1 MRFMKKARSRSRRL
15 KKTTMTGMAL
25 LLLLGTFVTWGTASA
40 EPQTSPGEASA
51 GEVAVLAEC
60 AAVPW
65 STGSAYSSGAEV
77 SHAGKLWRAKWWT
90 TGEEPGTTGQ
100 WGVWE
105 DKGPCGP
112 GEGDGGGSAPPEVPS
127 DAIACSTTSCLQSAL
142 KNVVPGKRIVL
153 APGTYAGS
161 FSSTVK
167 GTAQQ
172 PVVIE
177 SQDPANP
184 AIISGY
190 STGSGYGLR
199 VQGDYWIIR
208 NLKFTNAQ
216 KGILLDNSNYSRITN
231 VEVYNIGYEAVHFRD
246 GTSYSTIEN
255 SRIHN
260 TGKTGAGFGEGVYVG
275 SAEGA
280 SYNQNTHY
288 NTIRNVTFGPNITA
302 EHIDIKERSIGTLVE
317 NCTFHGEGISGAN
330 YADSFIDV
338 KGNNAIIRNNAA
350 YQNGNSVIVDA
361 FQLHEIVPGWG
372 INNTFTGNTV
382 YLSDPVVYVIGAY
395 SNTSA
400 TASQNTRSPAGN
412 MYKGNVTVQ

>member
-1 MRFMKKARSRSRRL
+1 MECQQFIQRWGRSNACS
-15 KKTTMTGMAL
+15 
-25 LLLLGTFVTWGTASA
+25 
-40 EPQTSPGEASA
+40 
-51 GEVAVLAEC
+51 
-60 AAVPW
+60 
-65 STGSAYSSGAEV
+65 
-77 SHAGKLWRAKWWT
+77 KLWKAKWWT
-90 TGEEPGTTGQ
+90 SGEEPGTTGQ

-105 DKGPCGP
+105 DKGACGP
-112 GEGDGGGSAPPEVPS
+112 GNGDGTSPPVPS
-127 DAIACSTTSCLQSAL
+127 DDVIACSTTSCLQSAL

-153 APGTYAGS
+153 APGTYIGS

-172 PVVIE
+172 PIVIE
-177 SQDPANP
+177 SQDPVNP

-190 STGSGYGLR
+190 SIGSGYSLR
-199 VQGDYWIIR
+199 IQGDYWLIR
-208 NLKFTNAQ
+208 HLKFTNAQ
-216 KGILLDNSNYSRITN
+216 KGILLDNANYSRITD

-246 GTSYSTIEN
+246 GTSNSIIEN

-260 TGKTGAGFGEGVYVG
+260 TGKTGPGFGEGVYVG

-288 NTIRNVTFGPNITA
+288 NTIRNVVFGPNITA

-317 NCTFHGEGISGAN
+317 NCTFYGEGISGAN

-338 KGNNAIIRNNAA
+338 KGNNAVIRNNTA
-350 YQNGNSVIVDA
+350 YQNGNNVIIDA

-382 YLSDPVVYVIGAY
+382 YLSDPAVYVIGAY
-395 SNTSA
+395 NNTSA

>member
-1 MRFMKKARSRSRRL
+1 MTKSRLRTGWL
-15 KKTTMTGMAL
+15 KRPITVLSAL
-25 LLLLGTFVTWGTASA
+25 LLLLSTLFTWGHASA
-40 EPQTSPGEASA
+40 ESPITSSTAGMAVSADCSAAPWNAS
-51 GEVAVLAEC
+51 
-60 AAVPW
+60 
-65 STGSAYSSGAEV
+65 SSYSGGAEV
-77 SHAGKLWRAKWWT
+77 THAGKLWKAKWWT
-90 TGEEPGTTGQ
+90 SGEEPGTTGQ

-105 DKGPCGP
+105 DKGACGP
-112 GEGDGGGSAPPEVPS
+112 GNGDGTSPPVPS
-127 DAIACSTTSCLQSAL
+127 DDVIACSTTSCLQSAL

-153 APGTYAGS
+153 APGTYIGS

-172 PVVIE
+172 PIVIE
-177 SQDPANP
+177 SQDPVNP

-190 STGSGYGLR
+190 SIGSGYSLR
-199 VQGDYWIIR
+199 IQGDYWLIR
-208 NLKFTNAQ
+208 HLKFTNAQ
-216 KGILLDNSNYSRITN
+216 KGILLDNANYSRITD

-246 GTSYSTIEN
+246 GTSNSIIEN

-260 TGKTGAGFGEGVYVG
+260 TGKTGPGFGEGVYVG

-288 NTIRNVTFGPNITA
+288 NTIRNVVFGPNITA

-317 NCTFHGEGISGAN
+317 NCTFYGEGISGAN

-338 KGNNAIIRNNAA
+338 KGNNAVIRNNTA
-350 YQNGNSVIVDA
+350 YQNGNNVIIDA

-382 YLSDPVVYVIGAY
+382 YLSDPAVYVIGAY
-395 SNTSA
+395 NNTSA